1 MEKCDFLLICFNIW
15 FLPRQNLKYLS
26 TNHKCKATSL
36 SNQKKKKKTSLA
48 FVARFQPREISYLVK
63 QVILSLFLHQFNLTT
78 VYLEIEINLSFQ

>member
-1 MEKCDFLLICFNIW
+1 MEKRDFLLICFNIW

-36 SNQKKKKKTSLA
+36 SNQKKKKKNSLA